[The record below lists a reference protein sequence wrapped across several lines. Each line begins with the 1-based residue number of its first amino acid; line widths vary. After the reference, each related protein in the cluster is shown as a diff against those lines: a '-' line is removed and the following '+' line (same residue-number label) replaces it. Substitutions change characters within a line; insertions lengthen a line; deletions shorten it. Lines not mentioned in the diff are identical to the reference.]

1 MMKLSALQEMMR
13 ANGCRT
19 IYCKVLAANDNKKQ
33 QVYFGGNF
41 TAINLLPF
49 REVFSDP
56 DNPNIFKAKL
66 DFWWISEDGT
76 SHPAPNAQ
84 LILYPQYPEVRF
96 SGFLVRC
103 PNAPSEL
110 MDEKLRL
117 PGRILFMGICPDGKI
132 IGHLCHPESDLAK
145 EFQSVQGLPRQGVFI
160 ELGTGR
166 RDLDTEKTLLS
177 RLQQIH
183 LNGWIRSKRLGNKG
197 QLLPCEAPQCGGYT
211 LEAELGIIPNGKSE
225 PDYLGYEIKQH
236 NVTSF
241 DRINTGILTLM
252 TPQPTGGYY
261 KTDGV
266 EAFVRRFGYP
276 DKTGRED
283 RLNFGGI
290 HTVGICHKETRLTL
304 TLTGYDMA
312 AGKIRDA
319 SGGIA
324 LLTGEGEAAA
334 IWHYSDIMKHWNR
347 KHAKAAYVPS
357 INQKSPELCYH
368 YGNLVR
374 VGEGTDFMLYIKAL
388 KDGQVYYDPGIK
400 VENVSTVPKSK
411 HRSQF
416 RIKSANLPNLYH
428 RMKTFDLKTYRP

>member
-1 MMKLSALQEMMR
+1 MRLSTLQKMMR
-13 ANGCRT
+13 NNGCRT

-33 QVYFGGNF
+33 QVYLGGNF
-41 TAINLLPF
+41 AAINLLPF
-49 REVFSDP
+49 REVQSDP
-56 DNPNIFKAKL
+56 DNPKIFKARL
-66 DFWWISEDGT
+66 DFRWLSEDGT
-76 SHPAPNAQ
+76 SHQAPNAQ

-117 PGRILFMGICPDGKI
+117 PGRILFMGICPDGRI

-145 EFQSVQGLPRQGVFI
+145 EFRAIEGLPRQGIFI
-160 ELGTGR
+160 ELGLGAR
-166 RDLDTEKTLLS
+166 EFWNEATLLL

-183 LNGWIRSKRLGNKG
+183 FSEWIRSWRLGNKG
-197 QLLPCEAPQCGGYT
+197 QILPCEAPQCGGYT
-211 LEAELGIIPNGKSE
+211 LEAELGIIPNGRSE
-225 PDYLGYEIKQH
+225 PDYLGYEIKQYH
-236 NVTSF
+236 VTAF
-241 DRINTGILTLM
+241 DRINTGVLTLM

-290 HTVGICHKETRLTL
+290 HTVGVCHRESRLTL

-312 AGKIRDA
+312 TGKILDS

-324 LLTGEGEAAA
+324 LLTKDGEEAA

-347 KHAKAAYVPS
+347 KHSKAAYVPS
-357 INQKSPELCYH
+357 INRKSPELCYY

-374 VGEGTDFMLYIKAL
+374 IGEGTDFLRYLKAL

-400 VENVSTVPKSK
+400 VENVSTVPKAK

-416 RIKSANLPNLYH
+416 RIKSANLPSLYH
-428 RMKTFDLKTYRP
+428 QMKMVDLKAYQA